1 MTKGRRKYRS
11 EIARA
16 VHETVRDLHRIGLA
30 DKRTM
35 RRFDLSCLTAI
46 ELLSPKEIQALRE
59 REDVSQA
66 VFASFL
72 NVRPGLVSQWER
84 GEKKPSGPS
93 LKLLSIVKAK
103 GLDAIA

>member
-1 MTKGRRKYRS
+1 MAKKKRYRS
-11 EIARA
+11 DIARA
-16 VHETVRDLHRIGLA
+16 VHATVRGLHRIGLA
-30 DKRTM
+30 DRKTM
-35 RRFDLSCLTAI
+35 RRFDVSCLTTI
-46 ELLSPKEIQALRE
+46 EELTAKDIQALRK
-59 REDVSQA
+59 REEVSQA

-93 LKLLSIVKAK
+93 LKLLAIIKAK

>member
-1 MTKGRRKYRS
+1 MTKRAKYRS
-11 EIARA
+11 RIART
-16 VHETVRDLHRIGLA
+16 VHETVRGLHRIGLA

-35 RRFDLSCLTAI
+35 RRFDLSSLTTVE
-46 ELLSPKEIQALRE
+46 ELTPRQIQALRE

-93 LKLLSIVKAK
+93 LKLLSLIKAK
-103 GLDAIA
+103 GLDAVA

>member
-1 MTKGRRKYRS
+1 MKKQSKYRND
-11 EIARA
+11 IARS
-16 VHETVRDLHRIGLA
+16 VHETVRGLRRLGLV
-30 DKRTM
+30 DRKTM
-35 RRFDLSCLTAI
+35 LKFDASCLTAVQ
-46 ELLSPKEIQALRE
+46 ELSPKEIQALRE

-84 GEKKPSGPS
+84 GEKRPSGPS
-93 LKLLSIVKAK
+93 LKLLSVIKAK

>member
-1 MTKGRRKYRS
+1 
-11 EIARA
+11 
-16 VHETVRDLHRIGLA
+16 
-30 DKRTM
+30 M
-35 RRFDLSCLTAI
+35 RRFDLSCLTTVE
-46 ELLSPKEIQALRE
+46 ELTPKQIQALRE

-93 LKLLSIVKAK
+93 LKLLALIKTK
-103 GLDAIA
+103 GLDAVA

>member
-1 MTKGRRKYRS
+1 VARKTKYRS
-11 EIARA
+11 SIART
-16 VHETVRDLHRIGLA
+16 VHETVRGLHRIGLA

-35 RRFDLSCLTAI
+35 RRFDLSCLTTV
-46 ELLSPKEIQALRE
+46 EKLTPREIQALRE

-66 VFASFL
+66 VFAQFL

-93 LKLLSIVKAK
+93 LKLLSLIKAK
-103 GLDAIA
+103 GLDAVA

>member
-1 MTKGRRKYRS
+1 MAVHKRKYRS
-11 EIARA
+11 DIARS
-16 VHETVRDLHRIGLA
+16 VHETASGLHRIGLV
-30 DKRTM
+30 DRKTM
-35 RRFDLSCLTAI
+35 RRFDASCLTTV
-46 ELLSPKEIQALRE
+46 EDLTPRQIQALRE

-93 LKLLSIVKAK
+93 LKLLALVKAR
-103 GLDAIA
+103 GLDAIT